1 MDLLILH
8 HLEESFDLLLL
19 GRRGRLRAYSGGQK
33 GERTEKSK
41 FFHRQRGCR
50 DREQVTFLRPSISFR
65 ERLRPVRGAKTAC
78 DKKLNRYPLP
88 MAGPGMFQ
96 SQNLSLQQVLAPQLQ
111 QSLLILQA
119 PLLEL
124 RNLVQ
129 QEMETNPVLEELAEP
144 TEEERQVSE
153 SEPAEDNFKE
163 EFDQLAKLDDEWRDY
178 MAQSSSYSSRSHE
191 DEEKRQFFFDSIAT
205 QETLQQHLV
214 GQLNQTAL
222 SGDDRKTA
230 ELIIGNIDDNGFLQ
244 TTPEEMAMNT
254 GIPQEDFELMLTL
267 VQSFYPPGVGA
278 RDLRECLLIQL
289 KRGGREKS
297 LEYRVVSDHM
307 TDLGKRRFPEIARRM
322 GITVEQVQ
330 KAANNIA
337 QLDPRPGQ
345 IFAEAPQNYV
355 LPDVTVEKIQGQYQV
370 ILNGEQIPHLR
381 ISNTYKDIM
390 SQDGSNGEV
399 KDYIRDKIR
408 SGKFLIKS
416 IHQRQQTISNI
427 AHQIVARQK
436 EFLEQGSAHLKPMTM
451 VQIADAVGVHETTV
465 SRAISGKYI
474 STPQGVFE
482 MKYFFTPG
490 YQTSSGVSMSNTSVK
505 EAILDLVK
513 GEAGSAP
520 LSDKEIVEILGQRG
534 IPIARRT
541 VAKYRTEL
549 NILPSN
555 MRRKY

>member
-1 MDLLILH
+1 
-8 HLEESFDLLLL
+8 
-19 GRRGRLRAYSGGQK
+19 
-33 GERTEKSK
+33 
-41 FFHRQRGCR
+41 
-50 DREQVTFLRPSISFR
+50 
-65 ERLRPVRGAKTAC
+65 
-78 DKKLNRYPLP
+78 
-88 MAGPGMFQ
+88 MAGPGMHQ

-129 QEMETNPVLEELAEP
+129 QEMETNPVLEELATEP
-144 TEEERQVSE
+144 E
-153 SEPAEDNFKE
+153 SETNDEPKDDTAAADASFKE

-178 MAQSSSYSSRSHE
+178 MAQSTNYSARSQNE
-191 DEEKRQFFFDSIAT
+191 EEKRQFFFDSIAT
-205 QETLQQHLV
+205 QETLQQHLM

-222 SGDDRKTA
+222 DANDRKTA
-230 ELIIGNIDDNGFLQ
+230 EVIIGNIDDSGFLQ
-244 TTPEEMAMNT
+244 SSPEDMSMNT
-254 GIPQEDFELMLTL
+254 GIDKEDFENMLTL
-267 VQSFYPPGVGA
+267 IQSFYPPGVGA
-278 RDLRECLLIQL
+278 QDLRECLLIQL
-289 KRGGREKS
+289 KREGKQNT
-297 LEYRVVSDHM
+297 LEYKIVCEHM
-307 TDLGKRRFPEIARRM
+307 LDLGKRRFPEIARRM
-322 GITVEQVQ
+322 GLNAEQVQ
-330 KAANNIA
+330 KCANNIA

-345 IFAEAPQNYV
+345 IFAESPQNYV
-355 LPDVTVEKIQGQYQV
+355 LPDVTVEKIDGEYQI

-390 SQDGSNGEV
+390 SQDGNGSEV

-427 AHQIVARQK
+427 SHQIVSRQR
-436 EFLEQGSAHLKPMTM
+436 EFLDHGTAHLKPMTM

-465 SRAISGKYI
+465 SRAISGKYM

-490 YQTSSGVSMSNTSVK
+490 YQTSSGEAMSNTSVK

-513 GEAGSAP
+513 AENGATP
-520 LSDKEIVEILGQRG
+520 LSDKEIVEILSDRG

>member
-1 MDLLILH
+1 
-8 HLEESFDLLLL
+8 
-19 GRRGRLRAYSGGQK
+19 
-33 GERTEKSK
+33 
-41 FFHRQRGCR
+41 
-50 DREQVTFLRPSISFR
+50 
-65 ERLRPVRGAKTAC
+65 
-78 DKKLNRYPLP
+78 
-88 MAGPGMFQ
+88 MAGQGMHQ

-129 QEMETNPVLEELAEP
+129 QEMETNPVLEELANEV
-144 TEEERQVSE
+144 EEQQQQQKTDEKKATTSDE
-153 SEPAEDNFKE
+153 EFKA
-163 EFDQLAKLDDEWRDY
+163 EFDQLAKLDEEWRDY
-178 MAQSSSYSSRSHE
+178 MAQSSSYSGRSQEAE
-191 DEEKRQFFFDSIAT
+191 DKRQFFFDSIAT
-205 QETLQQHLV
+205 QETLQQHLM

-222 SGDDRKTA
+222 SANDRKTA
-230 ELIIGNIDDNGFLQ
+230 EVIIGNIDDSGFLQ
-244 TTPEEMAMNT
+244 SSPEDMAMNT
-254 GIPQEDFELMLTL
+254 GIPKEEFEHMLTL
-267 VQSFYPPGVGA
+267 IQSFYPPGVGA

-289 KRGGREKS
+289 KREGKQNS
-297 LEYRVVSDHM
+297 LEYKIISEHM
-307 TDLGKRRFPEIARRM
+307 ADLGKRRFPEIARRM
-322 GITVEQVQ
+322 GLSVEQVQ
-330 KAANNIA
+330 KCANNIA
-337 QLDPRPGQ
+337 GLEPRPGQ
-345 IFAEAPQNYV
+345 IFADLPQNYV
-355 LPDVTVEKIQGQYQV
+355 LPDVTVEKIDGEYQI

-390 SQDGSNGEV
+390 SQDGNGSDV

-427 AHQIVARQK
+427 SHQIVSRQR
-436 EFLEQGSAHLKPMTM
+436 EFLDHGSAHLKPMTM

-465 SRAISGKYI
+465 SRAISGKYM

-490 YQTSSGVSMSNTSVK
+490 YQTASGEAMSNTSVK
-505 EAILDLVK
+505 EAIQDLVK
-513 GEAGSAP
+513 AENGSAP
-520 LSDKEIVEILGQRG
+520 LSDKEIVEILSERG

>member
-1 MDLLILH
+1 MH
-8 HLEESFDLLLL
+8 
-19 GRRGRLRAYSGGQK
+19 Q
-33 GERTEKSK
+33 T
-41 FFHRQRGCR
+41 
-50 DREQVTFLRPSISFR
+50 
-65 ERLRPVRGAKTAC
+65 
-78 DKKLNRYPLP
+78 
-88 MAGPGMFQ
+88 
-96 SQNLSLQQVLAPQLQ
+96 QNLSLQQVLAPQLQ

-129 QEMETNPVLEELAEP
+129 QEMETNPVLEELADP
-144 TEEERQVSE
+144 PNADAPAE
-153 SEPAEDNFKE
+153 SETPADDNFKE
-163 EFDQLAKLDDEWRDY
+163 EFDRLAKLDEEWRDY
-178 MAQSSSYSSRSHE
+178 MAQSSSYSGRSQE
-191 DEEKRQFFFDSIAT
+191 AEEKRQFFFDSIPT
-205 QETLQQHLV
+205 QETLQQHLM
-214 GQLNQTAL
+214 GQLNQNFLNA
-222 SGDDRKTA
+222 DDRKTA

-244 TTPEEMAMNT
+244 TTPEEMALNT
-254 GIPQEDFELMLTL
+254 GIPKEDFENMLTL
-267 VQSFYPPGVGA
+267 IQSFHPPGVGA

-289 KRGGREKS
+289 KREGRQNS
-297 LEYRVVSDHM
+297 LEYKIVADHM
-307 TDLGKRRFPEIARRM
+307 QDLGKRRFPEIARRI
-322 GITVEQVQ
+322 GIGVEQVQ
-330 KAANNIA
+330 KCANNIA
-337 QLDPRPGQ
+337 QLDPRPGA
-345 IFAEAPQNYV
+345 IFAEAPKNYV
-355 LPDVTVEKIQGQYQV
+355 LPDVTVEKVNGNYQV

-390 SQDGSNGEV
+390 AQDRNGNEV

-427 AHQIVARQK
+427 AHEIVKRQL
-436 EFLEQGSAHLKPMTM
+436 EFFDKGSAFLKPMTM

-465 SRAISGKYI
+465 SRAISGKYM

-490 YQTSSGVSMSNTSVK
+490 YQTATGESMSNTSVE

-513 GEAGSAP
+513 DEAGNSP
-520 LSDKEIVEILGQRG
+520 LSDKEIVEILSKRG

-555 MRRKY
+555 MRRRY